1 MAHSGERE
9 SVAQTVRRKRLVT
22 KGRNMFTVNVS
33 PSIPTTFKR
42 KVVDITTF
50 VCQGVASSG

>member
-22 KGRNMFTVNVS
+22 KGRNMFTVNVRLAHQKAGS
-33 PSIPTTFKR
+33 A
-42 KVVDITTF
+42 KVRPK
-50 VCQGVASSG
+50 QASERCSDAAR